1 MTMEQDTPQPQKR
14 ELSRVPEGR
23 AQGDHVFEGDIKNA
37 AQFIED
43 KLKNSSYGRGRG
55 KFGLTLLLLGPF
67 VALAVLFAYLAIT
80 HRPLAAPQWIVSKL
94 ETRANVALEGRL
106 KIAISGG
113 IDIVVTEGLRP
124 RIRARMVQLER
135 PSGLPIVLLPELRA
149 TLWSE
154 PLLRGKIE
162 PRSFTISGASL
173 SLHRLPD
180 GRLDLDLGG
189 GEMFGSLSANSA
201 SEGVEALKRVFDV
214 PALRNLRT
222 ITAQDIQLRM
232 MDERLDRVWRVS
244 QGNFKL
250 VQNAQELSVTLG
262 FDLGDTGQVP
272 GQKPAQV
279 AVSMTAQKQG
289 LEASFGAAITGLP
302 ARDLAVQSPA
312 LAALGVLDAP
322 ISGALRSGLD
332 DAGTLTGLNAMLQIG
347 AGSIKP
353 GPGVQPIP
361 LRSGKLYLTYDR
373 ARQRIELTDLALDS
387 RAARLRASGQVF
399 LRDIENGIP
408 QSLPGQIAI
417 SDLQLD
423 PQGLFETPA
432 RFSQGAADFKLSL
445 DPFRIDLGQL
455 ELTDENTK
463 ISAKGFAAARSDG
476 WRVSLDTGIDQIDQT
491 RLLQLWPPAL
501 VPKTREWVEKNVTT
515 GQLRRV
521 HAAVRLQPGVE
532 PRVALNYEFRGADV
546 RVIRTLPQ
554 VQQGRGYATIIG
566 FRQALKVEE
575 GHITAP
581 SGGRIEVADTQLVVP
596 DIRIKPAPA
605 VVTLITRSPIPAAL
619 SLLDQPPF
627 EFLKKAGM
635 GTDIAKGWAEA
646 RSVIKLPLKPK
657 VPAEEIGFDVTAR
670 LTEVKSDTLVP
681 GRPLRADKLQLRA
694 DNAGMVISG
703 KGTLSD
709 VAFDA
714 AWDQR
719 FGPAAKGHSSVK
731 GFIEIT
737 PSALQAFGVGLPSG
751 MVRGKG
757 WGSIALDLTKDAPTL
772 FDFTSD
778 LKGVQLS
785 IPQIGWSKSAPSRSK
800 LTLSG
805 SLGKPPKISKIAMD
819 APGLSVKGALS
830 LTAAGALARAK
841 FSDLK
846 IGSWFTGSA
855 DLVGQGAGRALNV
868 EVHSGQLNLAKADL
882 GQGSSGSGA
891 GGAKISVA
899 LDRVQVTDGI
909 ALTGFRGNFTTRG
922 GFSGPF
928 QARVNGASPIAGTV
942 VPSKGGRAAVRIQTG
957 DAGAT
962 LAATGIFSKA
972 RGGQGV
978 LVLTPLGQ
986 KSYDGQVQVKDLRVK
1001 DAPVLASLLSAAS
1014 GVGLLEQLGG
1024 EGILF
1029 NTVDG
1034 AFRLTPNGVSV
1045 TRGAAVGASM
1055 GVTMAGNYY
1064 PQSGRLEMKGVI
1076 SPFYLINGIGQ
1087 IFAKKGEGLFGFS
1100 YSLGG
1105 TATQPK
1111 VSINPLSV
1119 LAPGASRELF
1129 RSAAPPVLSE

>member
-1 MTMEQDTPQPQKR
+1 MTMEQDTPQSQKR
-14 ELSRVPEGR
+14 ELSRVPDGR
-23 AQGDHVFEGDIKNA
+23 APGSHVSDDNIKDA
-37 AQFIED
+37 TQSVED
-43 KLKNSSYGRGRG
+43 KLKKPAYGRSRG

-67 VALAVLFAYLAIT
+67 VALAALFAYLAIT
-80 HRPLAAPQWIVSKL
+80 HRPLSAPKWIVSKL
-94 ETRANVALEGRL
+94 ETRANAALEGRL
-106 KIAISGG
+106 KIEISGG
-113 IDIVVTEGLRP
+113 IDLVVTEGLRP

-135 PSGLPIVLLPELRA
+135 PSGLPIALLPELRA
-149 TLWSE
+149 TLWNE

-189 GEMFGSLSANSA
+189 GEMFSSLSASSA

-244 QGNFKL
+244 QGNIKL
-250 VQNAQELSVTLG
+250 VQNAQDLSVTLG

-302 ARDLAVQSPA
+302 ARDLAAQSPA

-332 DAGTLTGLNAMLQIG
+332 EAGTLTGLNAMLQIG
-347 AGSIKP
+347 SGSIKP
-353 GPGVQPIP
+353 APGVQPIP
-361 LRSGKLYLTYDR
+361 IQSGKLYLSYDR
-373 ARQRIELTDLALDS
+373 AQQRIALTDLALDS
-387 RAARLRASGQVF
+387 RAVRLRASGQMF
-399 LRDIENGIP
+399 LRDIKNGIP

-455 ELTDENTK
+455 ELTDDNTK
-463 ISAKGFAAARSDG
+463 ISAKGFAAAQSDG

-521 HAAVRLQPGVE
+521 HAAVRLQPGEE

-546 RVIRTLPQ
+546 RVVRTLPQ

-581 SGGRIEVADTQLVVP
+581 SGGRVEVADTQLVVP

-635 GTDIAKGWAEA
+635 GTDIAQGWAEA

-657 VPAEEIGFDVTAR
+657 VPADEIGFDVTAR

-719 FGPAAKGHSSVK
+719 FGPAGKGHSSVK
-731 GFIEIT
+731 GFLEVT
-737 PSALQAFGVGLPSG
+737 PAALQAFGVGLPSG

-757 WGSIALDLTKDAPTL
+757 WGSIALKLTKGAPTV
-772 FDFTSD
+772 FDFASD

-785 IPQIGWSKSAPSRSK
+785 IPQIGWSKGAASRGT
-800 LTLSG
+800 LALSG
-805 SLGKPPKISKIAMD
+805 RLGKPPEISKIALD
-819 APGLSVKGALS
+819 APGLSAQGALS

-841 FSDLK
+841 FSALK
-846 IGSWFTGSA
+846 IGNWFTGSA
-855 DLVGQGAGRALNV
+855 DLVGQGARRPLNV
-868 EVHSGQLNLAKADL
+868 EVQSGQLNLAKADL
-882 GQGSSGSGA
+882 GQAGSGSGA
-891 GGAKISVA
+891 GGSKISVA

-942 VPSKGGRAAVRIQTG
+942 VPAKGGRSAVRIQTG

-962 LAATGIFSKA
+962 LAATGIFAKA

-978 LVLTPLGQ
+978 LVLNPLGQ

-1034 AFRLTPNGVSV
+1034 AFRLTPKGVSV
-1045 TRGAAVGASM
+1045 TRGSAVGASM
-1055 GVTMAGNYY
+1055 GVTMTGNYY

-1100 YSLGG
+1100 YSLRGS
-1105 TATQPK
+1105 ATQPK

-1129 RSAAPPVLSE
+1129 RSAPPPVLSE